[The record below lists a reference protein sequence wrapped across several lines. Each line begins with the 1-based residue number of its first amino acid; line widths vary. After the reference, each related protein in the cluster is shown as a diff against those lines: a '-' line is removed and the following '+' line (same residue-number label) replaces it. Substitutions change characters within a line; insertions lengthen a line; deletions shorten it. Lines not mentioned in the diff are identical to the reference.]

1 MLDEKR
7 REERGREEKRSF
19 THASVQSILFTQT
32 MDIGNFAIIA
42 ALVTEKK
49 KEQER
54 RD

>member
-19 THASVQSILFTQT
+19 THASVQSIPFTQT